1 VSPLRIAFVTPAF
14 VTEPNSGG
22 MGSYL
27 HRLTKALVDL
37 GHEPEVFTL
46 SQEKAGPI
54 EFERLRVERV
64 SPARDL
70 PLHLLSRLARLS
82 PALDVRDVA
91 GRVRGALGLSRAF
104 SRRDRERPFAV
115 VQSSDYGLAG
125 LFIGRHPRRRH
136 IVRCSWAADLFIA
149 ADGNLDRLDSRL
161 YCRLERYCVRKA
173 DLAYA
178 PSSFV
183 ARHYRDRHGLELAVV
198 RPPFMLETTIASG
211 PPPELPRRY
220 FMYFGAICRRKG
232 ADVLAAALPLV
243 WEREPEFA
251 MVWAGE
257 AWNGT
262 LDSYRPGWGERASQV
277 SWLGLISKPELYA
290 VLRQA
295 EATVLPSRVDNLPNT
310 VIESL
315 LFGVP
320 VIGSLGA
327 SIDELIEPGKNGEL
341 VPIGEPVALAD
352 TLVKAW
358 RGEVPWMAGR
368 ISLPGVFAQMEPRV
382 AAGNLLRLAGYGTES

>member
-1 VSPLRIAFVTPAF
+1 MSPLRIAFVTPAF

-27 HRLTKALVDL
+27 HRLTKALLDL

-54 EFERLRVERV
+54 EFERIRVERV
-64 SPARDL
+64 GPARDL

-104 SRRDRERPFAV
+104 RRRDRDRPFEV

-125 LFIGRHPRRRH
+125 LFIGRHPRRLH
-136 IVRCSWAADLFIA
+136 IVRCSWASDLFIA
-149 ADGNLDRLDSRL
+149 ADGNLDKVDSRL

-178 PSSFV
+178 PSAFV
-183 ARHYRDRHGLELAVV
+183 ARHYRDRHGVELAVV
-198 RPPFMLETTIASG
+198 RPPFLLETAIASG
-211 PPPELPRRY
+211 PPRELPQRY

-243 WEREPEFA
+243 WQREPEFA

-262 LDSYRPGWGERASQV
+262 LDSYRPVWGERASQV
-277 SWLGLISKPELYA
+277 CWLGLIPKPELYA
-290 VLRQA
+290 VLKQA

-320 VIGSLGA
+320 VIGSRGA

-341 VPIGEPVALAD
+341 VPIGEPAALAEI
-352 TLVKAW
+352 LVKAW
-358 RGEVPWMAGR
+358 RGEVPWMAGP
-368 ISLPGVFAQMEPRV
+368 ISLPGIIAEMEPPV
-382 AAGNLLRLAGYGTES
+382 AAGNLLRLAGYGTET